1 MAWYE
6 SIYKA
11 FIFGSAIAFIISFF
25 TTGNNYYNSVISGYI
40 ILTMGIMMI
49 ITMLITKVLEIQP
62 NGSTTQI
69 VLSVIMKL
77 GPFLLMMF
85 IIGFTLYL
93 LINYKT
99 PISEGKV
106 STSYNTFSNITLML
120 ILLQIY
126 LIYSNMD
133 KQEFKT
139 NGYISSLTTSL
150 LYLLGV
156 LTLFTT
162 GTIYVI
168 LKYFRADGFQTLNNA
183 KNIDLNYLL

>member
-1 MAWYE
+1 
-6 SIYKA
+6 
-11 FIFGSAIAFIISFF
+11 
-25 TTGNNYYNSVISGYI
+25 
-40 ILTMGIMMI
+40 MGIMMI
-49 ITMLITKVLEIQP
+49 ITMLITKVLETQP
-62 NGSTTQI
+62 NSSTTQI
-69 VLSVIMKL
+69 ALSVIMKL
-77 GPFLLMMF
+77 GPFLLMLF
-85 IIGFTLYL
+85 IIGFALYL

-120 ILLQIY
+120 IILQIY

-139 NGYISSLTTSL
+139 NGYISSLTTGI

>member
-11 FIFGSAIAFIISFF
+11 LIFGSVISFIISYF

-40 ILTMGIMMI
+40 ILTMGIVMI

-62 NGSTTQI
+62 NSSTTQI
-69 VLSVIMKL
+69 VLSVITKL
-77 GPFLLMMF
+77 GPFLLMLF

-120 ILLQIY
+120 IILQIY

-139 NGYISSLTTSL
+139 NGNISSLTTGI

-168 LKYFRADGFQTLNNA
+168 LKYFRADGFQTLNNE
-183 KNIDLNYLL
+183 KNLKFSYLL

>member
-11 FIFGSAIAFIISFF
+11 LIFGSVIAFIISFF

-40 ILTMGIMMI
+40 ILTMGIVMI

-62 NGSTTQI
+62 NSSTTQI

-139 NGYISSLTTSL
+139 NGNISSLTTGI

-168 LKYFRADGFQTLNNA
+168 LKYFRADGFQTLNNE
-183 KNIDLNYLL
+183 KNLKFSYLL

>member
-11 FIFGSAIAFIISFF
+11 FIFGSAIAFIISYF

-40 ILTMGIMMI
+40 ILIMGIIMI
-49 ITMLITKVLEIQP
+49 ITMLITKILETQP
-62 NGSTTQI
+62 NGSITQI
-69 VLSVIMKL
+69 ALSIIMKL
-77 GPFLLMMF
+77 GPFLLMLF

-99 PISEGKV
+99 PISEGQV
-106 STSYNTFSNITLML
+106 STNYNTFSNITLML
-120 ILLQIY
+120 IILQIY
-126 LIYSNMD
+126 LIYTNMD

-139 NGYISSLTTSL
+139 NGHISSITTGL

-156 LTLFTT
+156 SSLITT
-162 GTIYVI
+162 STIYVI
-168 LKYFRADGFQTLNNA
+168 LKYFRADGFQTLNDE
-183 KNIDLNYLL
+183 KNLKFNYLL

>member
-11 FIFGSAIAFIISFF
+11 FIFGSAIAFIISYF

-40 ILTMGIMMI
+40 ILIMGIIMI
-49 ITMLITKVLEIQP
+49 ITMLITKILETQP
-62 NGSTTQI
+62 NGSITQI
-69 VLSVIMKL
+69 ALSIIMKL
-77 GPFLLMMF
+77 GPFLLMLF

-120 ILLQIY
+120 IILQIY
-126 LIYSNMD
+126 LIYNNMD
-133 KQEFKT
+133 KEEFKS
-139 NGYISSLTTSL
+139 NGYISSTTTGL

-156 LTLFTT
+156 SSLITT
-162 GTIYVI
+162 CTIYVI
-168 LKYFRADGFQTLNNA
+168 LKYFRADGFKTLNNA
-183 KNIDLNYLL
+183 KNLNFNYLL